1 MSNIKIRNTKYPFGK
16 TQGGQI
22 RNTVH
27 DGTALLMTVLI
38 LNSILLISLATAQLI
53 ITGVKNSGTQSRS
66 TEAYFS
72 AESGSERML
81 YEYRKGTNNCGV
93 SGPTSTCVFSKSL
106 TLPSGGAS
114 SYSVGWVRGSAT
126 TTGSTLVFISIGTYA
141 GLGRSDELDF
151 GY

>member
-1 MSNIKIRNTKYPFGK
+1 MKNKNIRNTKYE
-16 TQGGQI
+16 I

-53 ITGVKNSGTQSRS
+53 INGVKNSGTQSRS
-66 TEAYFS
+66 TQAYFA
-72 AESGSERML
+72 AETGSERML
-81 YEYRKGTNNCGV
+81 FEYRKGMNNCGIF
-93 SGPTSTCVFSKSL
+93 GYATTTCVYSGAL
-106 TLPSGGAS
+106 TLPSGGNS
-114 SYSVGWVRGSAT
+114 TYSVRWVKGDNNP
-126 TTGSTLVFISIGTYA
+126 GDTLVFISIGTFA

>member
-1 MSNIKIRNTKYPFGK
+1 MSNKNIRNTKY
-16 TQGGQI
+16 QI

-53 ITGVKNSGTQSRS
+53 VNGVKNSGTQSRS

-72 AESGSERML
+72 AESGSERVL
-81 YEYRKGTNNCGV
+81 YEYRKGVNNCGV
-93 SGPTSTCVFSKSL
+93 QGYATTTCVFSKSL
-106 TLPSGGAS
+106 TLPNGGTT
-114 SYSVGWVRGSAT
+114 SYTVSWLKGDNNAGD
-126 TTGSTLVFISIGTYA
+126 TLVFISIGTYA